1 MPPAPRPPARPSQ
14 RGEESVDTFTS
25 ISWLGVPQAPGASQ
39 VFPLPQTLSPNKPS
53 LP

>member
-25 ISWLGVPQAPGASQ
+25 ISWLGCLRLLVPAKS
-39 VFPLPQTLSPNKPS
+39 SPYHRP
-53 LP
+53 